1 MSGSTVSRR
10 AVLTGAG
17 LLAAE
22 RIVRPAAAIA
32 DERLRTGDTPSQLAT
47 PAFPTRLDD
56 PRLTR
61 LAGVRPHRRDGVRLD
76 ASVIDRRVVVNNYGH
91 SGAGITL
98 SWGCA
103 DDAAALARDRWAA
116 QGSRTPPRIGVV
128 GAGIIGL
135 TTATRLREAFPRST
149 IIVYSQTSDAR
160 STTSWVAG
168 GQFEPSFLWRH
179 YDGGAEDERLARWL
193 TGTRRWIDARRA
205 RSEAVRYGIAQRRN
219 YMLSSP
225 RNALDVAHE
234 SGALACPTSEA
245 ACRSTY
251 EPVRGSGVRRR
262 FNAGTL
268 PFDKLGEAAGQEYFT
283 WLINP
288 QILMPQLKVDLTR
301 GGVRFRDGVRLQS
314 KADLLALPAD
324 IIANCA
330 GLEGA
335 RLAEEPNGAMQP
347 IRGHILLLAN
357 PSAGFRY
364 FFSGGCG
371 PTRSDGSGSYQSIFY
386 MFGRQRD
393 IVIGGSAF
401 YGDARPG
408 LVAGDDRVF
417 AKILANARRV
427 FSGMPK
433 DCVDTDDELPS

>member
-1 MSGSTVSRR
+1 MRGSTVSRR
-10 AVLTGAG
+10 AVLTGATI
-17 LLAAE
+17 LAAE
-22 RIVRPAAAIA
+22 RIFRPATALAI
-32 DERLRTGDTPSQLAT
+32 DPLRKGDKPSILAT
-47 PAFPTRLDD
+47 PTFPTRLDD

-61 LAGVRPHRRDGVRLD
+61 LAGVRPHRPAGVRLAAD
-76 ASVIDRRVVVNNYGH
+76 VVERRVVVHNYGH

-103 DDAAALARDRWAA
+103 DEAAALARRRWAEL
-116 QGSRTPPRIGVV
+116 GNRTPPRIAVV

-149 IIVYSQTSDAR
+149 IVVHSETSDPR
-160 STTSWVAG
+160 RTTSWVAG

-205 RSEAVRYGIAQRRN
+205 RGEAVRYGIAQRRN
-219 YMLSSP
+219 YTLDGP
-225 RNALDVAHE
+225 RNALDITHE

-245 ACRSTY
+245 ACRSTN
-251 EPVRGSGVRRR
+251 EPMPGSRAPRR
-262 FNAGTL
+262 FNTGTL
-268 PFDKLGEAAGQEYFT
+268 PFDKLGQVAGQEYFT

-288 QILMPQLKVDLTR
+288 QILMPQLKTDLVR
-301 GGVRFRDGVRLQS
+301 GGVRFRDGVRLRS
-314 KADLLALPAD
+314 KADLLALQGD
-324 IIANCA
+324 IIVNCA
-330 GLEGA
+330 GIGGA
-335 RLAEEPNGAMQP
+335 RLAGEPDGAMQA

-371 PTRSDGSGSYQSIFY
+371 PRRTDGTGGYRSIFY

-401 YGDARPG
+401 YGDDRAG
-408 LVAGDDRVF
+408 LVPGDDIVF
-417 AKILANARRV
+417 SKLLANAGRV
-427 FSGMPK
+427 FSGAPQ
-433 DCVDTDDELPS
+433 DCVDTDDEVPA

>member
-1 MSGSTVSRR
+1 MRGSTVSRR
-10 AVLTGAG
+10 AVLTGATI
-17 LLAAE
+17 LAAE
-22 RIVRPAAAIA
+22 RLVRPTPAIA
-32 DERLRTGDTPSQLAT
+32 LEPLRKGDKPSVLAT
-47 PAFPTRLDD
+47 PTFPTRLDD

-61 LAGVRPHRRDGVRLD
+61 LAGVRPHRRDGIRLD
-76 ASVIDRRVVVNNYGH
+76 ASVVERRVVVNNYGH

-103 DDAAALARDRWAA
+103 DEAAALARRRWAELGNRA
-116 QGSRTPPRIGVV
+116 APRIAVV

-135 TTATRLREAFPRST
+135 TAATRLREAFPRST
-149 IIVYSQTSDAR
+149 IVVHSETSNPR
-160 STTSWVAG
+160 RTTSWVAG

-193 TGTRRWIDARRA
+193 AGTRRWIDARRA
-205 RSEAVRYGIAQRRN
+205 RAEAVRYGIAQRRN
-219 YMLSSP
+219 YMLATQ
-225 RNALDVAHE
+225 RNALDLAHE

-251 EPVRGSGVRRR
+251 DAASGSAGRRR
-262 FNAGTL
+262 FNAGGL
-268 PFDKLGEAAGQEYFT
+268 PFNTLGEAAGQEYFT

-288 QILMPQLKVDLTR
+288 QILMPQVKADLAR
-301 GGVRFRDGVRLQS
+301 GSVRFRDGVRLRS

-324 IIANCA
+324 IIVNCA

-335 RLAEEPNGAMQP
+335 RLADEPAGAIQP

-357 PSAGFRY
+357 PSGDFRY

-371 PTRSDGSGSYQSIFY
+371 PRRADGSGYRSIFY

-401 YGDARPG
+401 YGDDRTG
-408 LVAGDDRVF
+408 LVRGDDKVF
-417 AKILANARRV
+417 AKILANANRV
-427 FSGMPK
+427 FSGAPE
-433 DCVDTDDELPS
+433 DCVDTDDELPT